1 MIRRN
6 INIMLSSAVVTA
18 LAIALKTN
26 VGAVVI
32 RGWVV
37 PPNIPFIS

>member
-1 MIRRN
+1 MRRN

-18 LAIALKTN
+18 LAIALKIN

-32 RGWVV
+32 RGWIV
-37 PPNIPFIS
+37 PPHIPFIS

>member
-1 MIRRN
+1 MRRN
-6 INIMLSSAVVTA
+6 FNNVLSSAVVAA
-18 LAIALKTN
+18 LAFAPKIN

-32 RGWVV
+32 RGWIV

>member
-1 MIRRN
+1 MRRN
-6 INIMLSSAVVTA
+6 INSALLSAAVTA
-18 LAIALKTN
+18 LAIALRIN

-37 PPNIPFIS
+37 PPSFPFVS

>member
-1 MIRRN
+1 MRRN
-6 INIMLSSAVVTA
+6 ITNVVSSAVVTV
-18 LAIALKTN
+18 LAIAPRIN

-32 RGWVV
+32 RGWIV

>member
-1 MIRRN
+1 MRRN
-6 INIMLSSAVVTA
+6 INNVLSSAVVAA
-18 LAIALKTN
+18 LVIAPKIN

-32 RGWVV
+32 RGWII

>member
-1 MIRRN
+1 MRRN
-6 INIMLSSAVVTA
+6 INNVLSSAVVIA
-18 LAIALKTN
+18 LAIAPKIN

>member
-1 MIRRN
+1 MRRN
-6 INIMLSSAVVTA
+6 INNVLGSAVVAA
-18 LAIALKTN
+18 LAIALKSN

-37 PPNIPFIS
+37 PPHIPFMS

>member
-1 MIRRN
+1 MRRN
-6 INIMLSSAVVTA
+6 INSVLSSAVLTA
-18 LAIALKTN
+18 LVIAPRVN

>member
-1 MIRRN
+1 MRRN
-6 INIMLSSAVVTA
+6 INSVLSSAVVAA
-18 LAIALKTN
+18 LVIAPKIN

-32 RGWVV
+32 RGWIV

>member
-1 MIRRN
+1 MRRT
-6 INIMLSSAVVTA
+6 INNVFSSAVVTA

-37 PPNIPFIS
+37 PPSIPFIS

>member
-1 MIRRN
+1 MRRN
-6 INIMLSSAVVTA
+6 INFVFGSAVVTA
-18 LAIALKTN
+18 LAIALKIN

>member
-1 MIRRN
+1 MRRN
-6 INIMLSSAVVTA
+6 INNVFSSAVVTA
-18 LAIALKTN
+18 LAIAPKFN

-32 RGWVV
+32 RGWVA